1 MALLKTKEIRS
12 MEAEGRTNKLKELRE
27 ELMHE
32 RGVAA
37 MGGAPPSPGKIRALR
52 KNISR
57 ILTVLSEE
65 EIARAR
71 APPPV
76 PKAPEEPTKVK
87 RAKGRTSKKEE
98 EKPKEESD

>member
-1 MALLKTKEIRS
+1 MALLRTKEIREMNLEERKS
-12 MEAEGRTNKLKELRE
+12 RLKDLRD

-57 ILTVLSEE
+57 VLTVLAEQEGLKGVKETVTETTEE
-65 EIARAR
+65 ERA
-71 APPPV
+71 
-76 PKAPEEPTKVK
+76 
-87 RAKGRTSKKEE
+87 
-98 EKPKEESD
+98 